1 MIDEVIKESIGY
13 TKGQIID
20 LDDLAK
26 RDYEK
31 YVHVI
36 RKMQEKSIVE
46 KKAVVSIPENKQF
59 KDIQSI
65 EMK

>member
-1 MIDEVIKESIGY
+1 MIVEVIKESIGY

-46 KKAVVSIPENKQF
+46 KKAVVSIPETKQV
-59 KDIQSI
+59 KEIQSI